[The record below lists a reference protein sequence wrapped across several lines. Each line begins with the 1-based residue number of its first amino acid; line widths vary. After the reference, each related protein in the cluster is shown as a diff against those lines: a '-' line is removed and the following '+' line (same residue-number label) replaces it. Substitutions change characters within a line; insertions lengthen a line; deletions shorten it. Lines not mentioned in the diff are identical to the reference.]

1 MWNWHKSCT
10 FHIKS
15 GARIAAAALL
25 LVSGAHASEE
35 LGKLPD
41 PTRPHRPGA
50 ETPVGARETV
60 TGPELQST
68 MISPTFRRAVISGR
82 TYKQGDRIDG
92 AIITVI
98 QSYEVTLKQGGQ
110 ETRLRL
116 LPRLTKEP
124 GISIKKSDKDG

>member
-15 GARIAAAALL
+15 GAWIAAAALL

-35 LGKLPD
+35 LSKLPD
-41 PTRPHRPGA
+41 PTRPYRPGA
-50 ETPVGARETV
+50 ETLAGARETV

-68 MISPTFRRAVISGR
+68 MISPTFRRAIISGR

-92 AIITVI
+92 AVITVI
-98 QSYEVTLKQGGQ
+98 QSYEVTLKQGGR

-124 GISIKKSDKDG
+124 GISTKKSDKDG

>member
-15 GARIAAAALL
+15 GARIAAMALL
-25 LVSGAHASEE
+25 LVSGAHAAEE
-35 LGKLPD
+35 LSKLPD

-50 ETPVGARETV
+50 ETPAGEAV

-68 MISPTFRRAVISGR
+68 MISPTFRRAIISGR

-92 AIITVI
+92 AVVTVI
-98 QSYEVTLKQGGQ
+98 QSYEVTLKQGGR
-110 ETRLRL
+110 EMRLRL

-124 GISIKKSDKDG
+124 GLSTKKSDKDG